1 MCNLGESIALMYES
15 KGYAKGFAEGNA
27 EAEAMMKQL
36 IDKLLKAGRI
46 NDISRIV
53 NEPNYLEEQYKA
65 FNIAHQDSS
74 SQTDG
79 IQ

>member
-1 MCNLGESIALMYES
+1 MCPAIQQIIAA
-15 KGYAKGFAEGNA
+15 GYAEGYAEGKA
-27 EAEAMMKQL
+27 ETEAMMKQL

-53 NEPNYLEEQYKA
+53 NEANYLEEQYKA
-65 FNIAHQDSS
+65 FNITPQDSS

-79 IQ
+79 IH

>member
-1 MCNLGESIALMYES
+1 MCNLGEGIALMYEN
-15 KGYAKGFAEGNA
+15 KGKTQ
-27 EAEAMMKQL
+27 AEAMMKQL

-65 FNIAHQDSS
+65 FNITPQDSS